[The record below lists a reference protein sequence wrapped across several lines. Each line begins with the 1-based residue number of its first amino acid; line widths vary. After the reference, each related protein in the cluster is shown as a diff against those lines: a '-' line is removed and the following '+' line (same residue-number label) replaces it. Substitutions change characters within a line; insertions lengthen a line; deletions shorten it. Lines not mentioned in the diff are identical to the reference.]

1 MTTSYTYDQ
10 DDFTNAANV
19 NLDQFQQAIKA
30 QFPGIQY
37 INMSQD
43 GTNFTLETV
52 FDEALSVPDKAILD
66 GIVTNYEYIEEYDS
80 ICILKDVKSV
90 GTNGGTFTKNAWRT
104 RDLNHLEGIVDFL
117 TLDNNQFT
125 LTEGKYSI
133 TARAPAFDVRNHQTR
148 LFNITDD
155 TEIIGSCSY
164 SWKGSSSMSEIS
176 AVIEINAPKIFE
188 VQHICSETGTNTGFG
203 LSSGFDTEEIYTRV
217 TIQKL

>member
-10 DDFTNAANV
+10 DDFTNATNV
-19 NLDQFQQAIKA
+19 NIDQLQREIKA
-30 QFPGIQY
+30 QLPSIQY

-43 GTNFTLETV
+43 GVNFTLETV

-66 GIVTNYEYIEEYDS
+66 GIVTDYEYIEQYDT

-117 TLDNNQFT
+117 TLEDNQFT

-148 LFNITDD
+148 LKNITDD

-176 AVIEINAPKIFE
+176 TVIEITEPKTFE
-188 VQHICSETGTNTGFG
+188 IQHICSDTNAGTGFG
-203 LSSGFDTEEIYTRV
+203 LAAGFDTDEVYTRV
-217 TIQKL
+217 TIQKQ